1 MTEKISWDANDD
13 EKDTAKKQ
21 ILIEKPTVERTSL
34 TRIDEEIKMV
44 DGEIQWATS
53 RKADLVAKRARITSS
68 LSIVTKE

>member
-44 DGEIQWATS
+44 DREIQWATS